1 MTYKSYWHSTIIS
14 KLEEYR
20 RLQMNVT
27 VTQLRFY
34 IFFLFT
40 IKNKTY
46 FFLFSTDTGICIED
60 VIQTLIDLRLAHTV
74 QSTNEITLKQN
85 EIRHRRRYQN
95 QCDNNNNN
103 LDVSSLLII
112 DDDVLRTAMNRLSNG
127 NLSLKNNQNIFDP
140 TSLRIINRR

>member
-1 MTYKSYWHSTIIS
+1 M
-14 KLEEYR
+14 
-20 RLQMNVT
+20 
-27 VTQLRFY
+27 
-34 IFFLFT
+34 
-40 IKNKTY
+40 
-46 FFLFSTDTGICIED
+46 DTGICIED

-74 QSTNEITLKQN
+74 KSTNEITLKQT